1 MPQLNCNAFTSRQL
15 RNTQGKINTV
25 WQSIFE
31 TFCLKADTFERHN
44 GTLETE
50 WLNER

>member
-1 MPQLNCNAFTSRQL
+1 MPQLKCKSFTSIWL
-15 RNTQGKINTV
+15 RNTHGKINTV

-31 TFCLKADTFERHN
+31 TFCLKTDTFERHN

-50 WLNER
+50 WLSER